1 MQGFYR
7 VGDGQANNGAMAA
20 EQFANG
26 TTQLNAY
33 LFANEV
39 NIPLMSIMEEAKE
52 GTAPNDNYY
61 TTPYGYIPQELAGA
75 SAFFSEGC
83 YMHELEVE
91 VTDGTLQIGIEKT
104 VASKYDWT
112 CFDNFRLTYM
122 GICFSI
128 DDKQESFYL
137 ATDRTYDEISYTRN
151 FKNTNWQALYVPF
164 EIPYGNIADDF
175 DVAYIN
181 DVHQFDDDDDGI
193 IDDTMIEAIKIKRGT
208 LKANY
213 PYLIRAKEKGEKAII
228 IPDATIYATE
238 ENSIDCSSV
247 FSTYTFTGT
256 YTRMSSDE
264 LPQGEGYYALSG
276 GLWAPVASGTS
287 LGAFRFYLKVDS
299 REHEEEPQA
308 LSIRMRIVG
317 DGENEDETTGVQNSE
332 FINHN
337 SELIYDLQGRR
348 VTDTSNLKGIYIVNG
363 KKIVR

>member
-1 MQGFYR
+1 MRSASAKFFSF
-7 VGDGQANNGAMAA
+7 
-20 EQFANG
+20 FAL
-26 TTQLNAY
+26 TLISIIFSIYDLSSAS
-33 LFANEV
+33 
-39 NIPLMSIMEEAKE
+39 IPSSA
-52 GTAPNDNYY
+52 
-61 TTPYGYIPQELAGA
+61 LAGA

-164 EIPYGNIADDF
+164 EIPYENIAGDF
-175 DVAYIN
+175 DAAYIN
-181 DVHQFDDDDDGI
+181 DVHQFDNDDDGE
-193 IDDTMIEAIKIKRGT
+193 IDETTIEAVKIKRGT

-213 PYLIRAKEKGEKAII
+213 PYLIRARGKGEKTISVTN
-228 IPDATIYATE
+228 ATLYATE

-247 FSTYTFTGT
+247 FSNYTFTGT
-256 YTRMSSDE
+256 YDRMSSDE
-264 LPQGEGYYALSG
+264 LPQDEGYYALSG
-276 GLWAPVASGTS
+276 GLWAPVAEGTS
-287 LGAFRFYLKVDS
+287 LGAFRFYLKIDS
-299 REHEEEPQA
+299 RNGGNDNA
-308 LSIRMRIVG
+308 TKARSIRMRVVG
-317 DGENEDETTGVQNSE
+317 EDEDDEDSETTGIEETTDNSQQTTVI
-332 FINHN
+332 F
-337 SELIYDLQGRR
+337 DLQGRR